1 MSTMSIVHRSSL
13 FLQRPGYRCLAS
25 AARTQQNVDDTVY
38 TPAAGSRTI
47 EKTIAE
53 VKPYDAIPGPPGGIT
68 GFVVGMYQALL
79 KDGIRKPWEMMGK
92 LRDQYGPITKSGM
105 GAFRTVGLY
114 DPKDVETVLRQ
125 EGKYPRRLEFTPWVA
140 YREHRGRSNGV
151 LLVDGV
157 EWHRN
162 RSALSKRL
170 LRPKA
175 VVAYADT
182 VNSVVTDL
190 VDRLK
195 RKTEAGDDFVIED
208 LENDLFKYAMDAA
221 GSVMFD
227 QRLNLLDDRLHPEA
241 EAFIRSVHVI
251 FEEFIYLILIPTKY
265 HKMLNTKHWRKHT
278 EAWDIIFDHAK
289 KLIDEKLAKIFERL
303 KNEDV
308 TEDEAD
314 FLTYLVL
321 QGKINTEEIYAN
333 TTELLAAAV
342 DTTSNTTLWSMY
354 ELANNPEIQ
363 QRLFEEIESVVP
375 TGVTPNPSHLNQMP
389 YLKSVVKETLR
400 LYPAALSVSRRL
412 DHDIVIKGYNI
423 PAGEVISCQVVTM
436 CRDPNI
442 FKDPMT
448 FKPERWLREDSDSV
462 HAFAALVFGFGPRM
476 CLGRRLAELEM
487 HLLLARICRT
497 FKLENTKQVEP
508 VMTSLITP
516 SEPTRMKFTPRN

>member
-1 MSTMSIVHRSSL
+1 MSTINILRRSSL
-13 FLQRPGYRCLAS
+13 FLHRPGYRCLAS
-25 AARTQQNVDDTVY
+25 TKQNVNDT
-38 TPAAGSRTI
+38 PSQERTI
-47 EKTIAE
+47 EE
-53 VKPYDAIPGPPGGIT
+53 VKPYDAIPGPPGGIP
-68 GFVVGMYQALL
+68 GFVLGVYQAVL
-79 KDGIRKPWEMMGK
+79 KGGMRKPWKMLEE
-92 LRDQYGPITKSGM
+92 LRDQYGPITKSGF
-105 GAFRTVGLY
+105 GAFLTVGLY
-114 DPKDVETVLRQ
+114 DPKDVAQVLRH
-125 EGKYPRRLEFTPWVA
+125 EGKYPRRLEFIPWVA
-140 YREHRGRSNGV
+140 YREHRGRSKGV
-151 LLVDGV
+151 LLIDGA

-162 RSALSKRL
+162 RSALSKRM
-170 LRPKA
+170 LRPK
-175 VVAYADT
+175 VVAGYEGT

-195 RKTEAGDDFVIED
+195 RKTEARDDFVIED

-221 GSVMFD
+221 GSVLFD

-251 FEEFIYLILIPTKY
+251 FEEFMYLMMFPIKY
-265 HKMLNTKHWRKHT
+265 HKMFNTKHWRRHN
-278 EAWDIIFDHAK
+278 EAWDIIFDHAE
-289 KLIDEKLAKIFERL
+289 KLIDEKMTKISERL

-342 DTTSNTTLWSMY
+342 DTTSNTTLWSLY

-375 TGVTPNPSHLNQMP
+375 PGVTPNLSHLNQMP

-400 LYPAALSVSRRL
+400 LYPAALSVARRL
-412 DHDIVIKGYNI
+412 DHDIVIRGYNI

-436 CRDPNI
+436 CRDPSI
-442 FKDPMT
+442 FEDPMT
-448 FKPERWLREDSDSV
+448 FKPERWFALREDSDSL

-497 FKLENTKQVEP
+497 FKLENTKTIEP
-508 VMTSLITP
+508 VLTSLITP
-516 SEPTRMKFTPRN
+516 SEPTRIKFTPRN